1 METRALTTPLTR
13 HGNAAGRD
21 LLAVGSVLRTCCAII
36 GRGLGADGSGGER
49 ITLTGEDQ
57 LMDYGI
63 GGRTGLVLGQPDA
76 AATACEEVL
85 NSEGVRIVAL
95 DDAERADI
103 VIAIARAHPGSDVLA
118 VSLDDLYGS
127 WNDVVDTIA
136 VYHRALPHMQ
146 AQRWGRFVWVG
157 TAASRSLDADQ
168 DDLNML
174 ATLGMRALHKVIGF
188 DEGPANVLANTVLR
202 GSDTAADEVAA
213 AVAFLCSEG
222 SGYLTG
228 VTLTVDGGVG
238 SSVF

>member
-1 METRALTTPLTR
+1 
-13 HGNAAGRD
+13 
-21 LLAVGSVLRTCCAII
+21 
-36 GRGLGADGSGGER
+36 
-49 ITLTGEDQ
+49 
-57 LMDYGI
+57 MDYGI
-63 GGRTGLVLGQPDA
+63 RGRTALVIGQPDPA
-76 AATACEEVL
+76 SSACVDVL
-85 NSEGVRIVAL
+85 DSEGVRLVAL
-95 DDAERADI
+95 DDAEHADI
-103 VIAIARAHPGSDVLA
+103 VVAIAAAHPMSDVLA

-127 WNDVVDTIA
+127 WDDVVDTIA
-136 VYHRALPHMQ
+136 VYHRSLPHMQ

-168 DDLNML
+168 DDLNLL

-222 SGYLTG
+222 AGYLTG